1 MKSFRSGNLTNEQ
14 HLEDLHQITEI
25 LDKLEVFTFMST
37 NAACPVIIQP
47 KFTSSAA
54 PKEPSELVD
63 LTKNDGEDGS
73 KTQRHTQDDDDDDG
87 GGKDFQPKRCVKIIR
102 PQNPIAGQSTTA
114 TLRQSKQQSKIT
126 ILQVYYMNTKFS
138 RLSSSF
144 LWRVAKN

>member
-1 MKSFRSGNLTNEQ
+1 MKSFRSGNLTHEQ

-73 KTQRHTQDDDDDDG
+73 KTQRHTQDDDNEDDDDDDDDEG
-87 GGKDFQPKRCVKIIR
+87 GGKDFQPNDASKSYDHKTPSQVSQPLQHCD
-102 PQNPIAGQSTTA
+102 NPNNSLKSQFY
-114 TLRQSKQQSKIT
+114 RFIT
-126 ILQVYYMNTKFS
+126 
-138 RLSSSF
+138 
-144 LWRVAKN
+144 